1 METTINSSW
10 DFIRTVL
17 VDPELDSRSVYQI
30 FQSMVQETDAFT
42 RELIELTDEE
52 LKARV
57 AELMGMSYE
66 LQQPSLVPVVN
77 WLFSQTMSFRDS
89 DQYYI
94 EFIFSNNLLPEEVL
108 TFIVKSDPK
117 LSISETLVLLI
128 KNNIYGSRQYAFER
142 IYPFIDD
149 SRLSRAC
156 LSTCMELA
164 RSIGDEE
171 GLGFMKRVYQSRYS
185 TDIEKLVRPNVTSD
199 FYARMKAEEC
209 RILARYQTMLN
220 KLLAMDNAPLRDMTR
235 GRQMEVKTLLEKVS
249 GMKEM
254 DEGAFD
260 ELCKEGLLGL
270 KQVRYV
276 ELLNWIETNQVLK
289 KLYGPYNPDR
299 VIRSSVF
306 GRLSGQLP
314 EFPADPRKFFMHYYD
329 PEYDDDWF
337 VGICDHCQRQIPVRQ
352 KAFRT
357 PLADGGGWEG
367 CFCSSTCSFK
377 HLLSSTEYS
386 IPLEDLDEKLDLVH
400 KQMTAFLNSQ
410 GFGYLEGLGFLVR
423 EFPVL
428 FTNTA
433 GETEDGRSMRLPKIV
448 VVPAREEK
456 IKENVTQDLDY
467 QSIIETGES
476 VLRELGLNPDDFGLL
491 KDEGETI
498 RYHKEVVLKRDHIET
513 YALTMLM
520 NRIFE
525 SEVLIIPPKLI

>member
-1 METTINSSW
+1 METSW

-17 VDPELDSRSVYQI
+17 VDPELDSRSVFQI

-42 RELIELTDEE
+42 RELVEMTDEE

-57 AELMGMSYE
+57 AELMGMTYE

-77 WLFSQTMSFRDS
+77 WLFGQTMSFRDV

-94 EFIFSNNLLPEEVL
+94 EFVFSNNLIPEEVL
-108 TFIVKSDPK
+108 TFMVKSDPK

-142 IYPFIDD
+142 IYPYIDD
-149 SRLSRAC
+149 SRMSRAC

-164 RSIGDEE
+164 RTLGDEE
-171 GLGFMKRVYQSRYS
+171 GMGFMKRVYRNRYS
-185 TDIEKLVRPNVTSD
+185 EDVSKLVRPNVTEE
-199 FYARMKAEEC
+199 FYRRMQSEEC
-209 RILARYQTMLN
+209 RILARYKTMLN
-220 KLLAMDNAPLRDMTR
+220 NLLHMNNAPIREMSR
-235 GRQMEVKTLLEKVS
+235 GQQLELKSLLERVS

-260 ELCKEGLLGL
+260 QLCQEGMMGM

-306 GRLSGQLP
+306 GKLSGQLP
-314 EFPADPRKFFMHYYD
+314 EFPADPRKYFMHYYD

-337 VGICDHCQRQIPVRQ
+337 TGICDHCQRQIPVRQ
-352 KAFRT
+352 RAFRT
-357 PLADGGGWEG
+357 PVAEGGGWQG
-367 CFCSSTCSFK
+367 CFCSATCSFK
-377 HLLSSTEYS
+377 HMLSGMDYQV
-386 IPLEDLDEKLDLVH
+386 PLEDLDERLDLIH
-400 KQMTAFLNSQ
+400 KQMTAFLASQ

-423 EFPVL
+423 EFPIL
-428 FTNTA
+428 FTNNE

-448 VVPAREEK
+448 VIPAREEK
-456 IKENVTQDLDY
+456 IKDQSMQDTDY
-467 QSIIETGES
+467 QNIIETGSE

-498 RYHKEVVLKRDHIET
+498 RYHKEVVLKRDHIEV
-513 YALTMLM
+513 YGLTMLM
-520 NRIFE
+520 NRIYE
-525 SEVLIIPPKLI
+525 SEVLIVPPKL